1 MDCTLIHHPRTATTT
16 VESGACTRTVAE
28 PDGIRGVHAAA
39 ALYTA
44 AGYTVTV
51 RVVR

>member
-16 VESGACTRTVAE
+16 ICDAAGTRTVEE

-44 AGYTVTV
+44 AGYTVTL
-51 RVVR
+51 RVAR